1 MEALQEKPPLYYNW
15 HYVLWLDEKKKPF
28 LAIPS
33 VWRLQ
38 KMKCIIWTI
47 DALKQCYDPW
57 LWGTC
62 KDNMTSSW
70 ILLSILIVSDR
81 SFRLIRKWIFQH
93 DEPNSNIGN
102 SVFCVSHI
110 RLWTLQNPLK
120 YAAWRSVSQLPL
132 QGSPNLS
139 GITETVTVLLYS
151 PGITT
156 FSLEGGWWSF
166 WNWHFVENNCTT

>member
-1 MEALQEKPPLYYNW
+1 MR
-15 HYVLWLDEKKKPF
+15 KKNF

-47 DALKQCYDPW
+47 DALKRCYDPW

-62 KDNMTSSW
+62 KDNMTSW

-93 DEPNSNIGN
+93 DEPNSNVGN

-120 YAAWRSVSQLPL
+120 YAAWGMFHSSLYKGLQTYQALQKQSQCCYTL
-132 QGSPNLS
+132 QASRRFHWKGAGDHFET
-139 GITETVTVLLYS
+139 GIL
-151 PGITT
+151 
-156 FSLEGGWWSF
+156 
-166 WNWHFVENNCTT
+166 